1 MEKIMQ
7 KGLRWA
13 VTVVGVIGGYASIQ
27 SVSDSDT
34 RWILLLLIVL
44 FMIIGWTLIAFS
56 SRSRIQ
62 AIASRELLLPINEE
76 LGDAKEVFLTLHSG
90 SAKRAHGDL
99 LRTSRRLKVV
109 MTHPDSRAL
118 DEVSKIANCKRED
131 LASDIRSLTETLVK
145 AGACV
150 GWFDGPIQNSLVIAD
165 PSNPDRTWARMEV
178 LIPFAEPVQRP
189 SLKAS
194 MRQHPNFYLSVKKA
208 FDELWMA
215 STWKSSSGQS

>member
-1 MEKIMQ
+1 MLTII
-7 KGLRWA
+7 
-13 VTVVGVIGGYASIQ
+13 GVI
-27 SVSDSDT
+27 
-34 RWILLLLIVL
+34 L
-44 FMIIGWTLIAFS
+44 GWALIAFN
-56 SRSRIQ
+56 RRPRIQ
-62 AIASRELLLPINEE
+62 VIASRELLPSINEE
-76 LGDAKEVFLTLHSG
+76 LGDAGEVFLTLHSG
-90 SAKRAHGDL
+90 SAKRAQGDL
-99 LRTSRRLKVV
+99 LRTSRHLKVI

-145 AGACV
+145 AGASV

-165 PSNPDRTWARMEV
+165 PSNPNRAWARVEV

-194 MRQHPNFYLSVKKA
+194 MRQHPKFYSSVKRA

-215 STWKSSSGQS
+215 TSWKSSGQS